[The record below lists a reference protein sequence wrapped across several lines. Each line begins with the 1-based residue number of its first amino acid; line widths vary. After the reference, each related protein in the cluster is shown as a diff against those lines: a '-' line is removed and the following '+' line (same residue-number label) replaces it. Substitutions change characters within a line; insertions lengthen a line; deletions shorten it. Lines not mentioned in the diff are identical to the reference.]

1 MGYISNIIFQW
12 FGGVALYLIILPVA
26 ANVYAIPS
34 SLTSFIPSR
43 IVLRSSRNGLK
54 LEVARGRRKR
64 QTLDELLKVETDL
77 HRRGYRYIIGSDDT
91 GGAGCIAGPVVV
103 ASCCVLKPFSS
114 FLWCSTSS
122 SECLVSQ
129 SAMRVLNE
137 VNDCKE
143 LTPELRQDIY
153 DTIHSHPNIFAVSIV
168 KRYPSEIDELNLTK
182 VTQHAFA
189 ESIEVLADTNKLPFE
204 ETFAIV
210 DGRLSPKL
218 YSSERTHSNSEEVDA
233 LTETQR
239 TFSVRPFVDGDRHVY
254 TVALASILARV
265 EHDKLMED
273 LHIKYPLYGFD
284 QHFGF
289 GRKDHIE
296 AIHKHG
302 AIENIHR
309 MTFKQ
314 VKGR

>member
-1 MGYISNIIFQW
+1 MVR
-12 FGGVALYLIILPVA
+12 GVAVLIIILPMT

-34 SLTSFIPSR
+34 SQLTLTFIPSR
-43 IVLRSSRNGLK
+43 IVLRSCRIKVGLG
-54 LEVARGRRKR
+54 VAWGRRKR
-64 QTLDELLKVETDL
+64 QNLDELLKVETDL
-77 HRRGYRYIIGSDDT
+77 HRRGYRYVIGSDDT

-114 FLWCSTSS
+114 FLWCTTSS

-143 LTPELRQDIY
+143 LTPELRREIY
-153 DTIHSHPNIFAVSIV
+153 DTVHCYPNIFAVSIV
-168 KRYPSEIDELNLTK
+168 QRSPSEIDERNLAI
-182 VTQHAFA
+182 VTQFAFA
-189 ESIEVLADTNKLPFE
+189 ESIEVLADKSKLPFE
-204 ETFAIV
+204 ETFAVV

-218 YSSERTHSNSEEVDA
+218 YSSKRKHVEIEEAA
-233 LTETQR
+233 LAETQKA
-239 TFSVRPFVDGDRHVY
+239 FSVRPFVDGDKHVY
-254 TVALASILARV
+254 TVALASIMARV
-265 EHDKLMED
+265 EHEMIMMD

-309 MTFKQ
+309 KSFKQ

>member
-1 MGYISNIIFQW
+1 MMAR
-12 FGGVALYLIILPVA
+12 GVALLIIIPMT

-34 SLTSFIPSR
+34 SQLTLTFIPSR
-43 IVLRSSRNGLK
+43 ILGKSSRNGLK
-54 LEVARGRRKR
+54 VEVARGRRKR
-64 QTLDELLKVETDL
+64 QNLDELLKVEIDL

-91 GGAGCIAGPVVV
+91 GGAGCIARPVVV

-114 FLWCSTSS
+114 FLWCTTSS
-122 SECLVSQ
+122 SEFLVSQ

-137 VNDCKE
+137 VNDCKD
-143 LTPELRQDIY
+143 LTPELRREIY
-153 DTIHSHPNIFAVSIV
+153 DTVHSYPNIFAVSIA
-168 KRYPSEIDELNLTK
+168 KRYPSEIDEVNLSK

-189 ESIEVLADTNKLPFE
+189 ESIEVLADKNKLPFE

-218 YSSERTHSNSEEVDA
+218 YSSKRTHVEIEEADA
-233 LTETQR
+233 LAETQKP
-239 TFSVRPFVDGDRHVY
+239 FSVRPFVDGDAHVF

-265 EHDKLMED
+265 EHENIMMD

-309 MTFKQ
+309 MSFKQ

>member
-1 MGYISNIIFQW
+1 MKVSCQSLATSPLITLFMLAHHTLLI
-12 FGGVALYLIILPVA
+12 IILPVT
-26 ANVYAIPS
+26 ANVHAI
-34 SLTSFIPSR
+34 LTLAFIPSR
-43 IVLRSSRNGLK
+43 IVLLKSRNC
-54 LEVARGRRKR
+54 LELGVVGRRKR
-64 QTLDELLKVETDL
+64 QNLDELLKVETDL

-114 FLWCSTSS
+114 FLWCTTSS
-122 SECLVSQ
+122 SEFLVSQ
-129 SAMRVLNE
+129 SAMRVLNK
-137 VNDCKE
+137 VNDCKD
-143 LTPELRQDIY
+143 LTPEVRQEIY
-153 DTIHSHPNIFAVSIV
+153 DTVHSYPNIFAVSIA
-168 KRYPSEIDELNLTK
+168 KRYPSEIDELNLSK

-189 ESIEVLADTNKLPFE
+189 ESIEVLADKNKLPFE

-210 DGRLSPKL
+210 DGRLSPKV
-218 YSSERTHSNSEEVDA
+218 YSSKRTA
-233 LTETQR
+233 ETHR
-239 TFSVRPFVDGDRHVY
+239 PFSVRPFVNGDAHVY

-265 EHDKLMED
+265 EHEKIMMD

-284 QHFGF
+284 QNFGF
-289 GRKDHIE
+289 GTKHHIE

-309 MTFKQ
+309 MSFKQ